1 MAPPS
6 GPPGPSGRGFA
17 RFGAMG
23 ARQGGGDGLEEL
35 VCQSCGSH
43 GAGTFIVHGGR
54 AVCNLCGEQDEE
66 WQEEMLVGLGD
77 QMGAQRVMSQKIV
90 DRATQELVAAEK
102 ARKRLG
108 PGSIRAYLEAVQFI
122 LRQQVVHMQAAGG
135 CREGLEAVVWEG
147 WEALLRSSEAVGRVG
162 SGRPA
167 DTEEDA
173 GKRFEESHYY
183 FLELEA
189 VSKEVPVESTLG
201 ALLLGCL
208 IQQDAVLPH
217 DLFWRAYTGDLP
229 YLAAFRD
236 LPDRLTQLLPKNS
249 IQKLRPDKIPDPDVI
264 MKGALRMAARAGIGP
279 TVGFNV
285 PALICRGVS
294 ELRLP
299 SEVAKVAV
307 GLYGL
312 HLEYF
317 RSFFEIPVER
327 YAVGRQHAP
336 PARNSPSCVL
346 AAILLASLKLAFG
359 LCEGRSPS
367 VLARSHWVAAAQEPD
382 WRQWALDAVQRLDD
396 QVTSQVLLGQRGT
409 SAAAAAAAV
418 PADKLE
424 AYLGHLKRSVFAGG
438 QIPPL
443 YTELASELTK
453 IVDEDAAQASSHPFE
468 SDFVKRFKKMFPA
481 ATEGSG
487 RLGSANSVA
496 NKSEYM
502 IFDWGFPE
510 PSSGN
515 LTVSRLSEDRDFPMD
530 FSMALTVVAAYVWHT
545 PQDTYFSL
553 VGLEQKMMETEGVT
567 WPEVLRTD
575 DRGRRRTRQDKKM
588 LPCPGCGKQ
597 FGQCAPDCPRKKNL
611 PKRMKVLRQEE
622 EGADEGEEGGDE
634 EEDEDEESMMSMEE
648 S

>member
-1 MAPPS
+1 
-6 GPPGPSGRGFA
+6 
-17 RFGAMG
+17 MG
-23 ARQGGGDGLEEL
+23 ARGGGGDGLEEL

-43 GAGTFIVHGGR
+43 GVGTFVVHGGR

-66 WQEEMLVGLGD
+66 WREEMLVGLGD

-90 DRATQELVAAEK
+90 DRGTQELVAAEK

-108 PGSIRAYLEAVQFI
+108 PGSTRAYLEAVQFI
-122 LRQQVVHMQAAGG
+122 LRQQVVYMQAAGG
-135 CREGLEAVVWEG
+135 CREGLEAAVWEG
-147 WEALLRSSEAVGRVG
+147 WEALLRGSEAVGRVG

-167 DTEEDA
+167 DTKGPT

-183 FLELEA
+183 FLQLEA
-189 VSKEVPVESTLG
+189 LSKEVPVESTLG

-249 IQKLRPDKIPDPDVI
+249 IKKLRPDRIPDPGVI
-264 MKGALRMAARAGIGP
+264 AKDAFHMASRAGIGP

-299 SEVAKVAV
+299 SEVAKVAI

-317 RSFFEIPVER
+317 RSFFEIPVEK
-327 YAVGRQHAP
+327 YVVGKRQKGP
-336 PARNSPSCVL
+336 LARNSPSCVL
-346 AAILLASLKLAFG
+346 AALLLASLKLVFG
-359 LCEGRSPS
+359 LCEGRFLS
-367 VLARSHWVAAAQEPD
+367 VLACRHWVAAAQEPD
-382 WRQWALDAVQRLDD
+382 WRQWALDAVKSLDD

-409 SAAAAAAAV
+409 SVAAAAAAV

-424 AYLGHLKRSVFAGG
+424 AYLGHLKKNVFAGG

-453 IVDEDAAQASSHPFE
+453 IVDEDAGQASSHLCE
-468 SDFVKRFKKMFPA
+468 SDFVKRFKKMFPEA
-481 ATEGSG
+481 AEGSG
-487 RLGSANSVA
+487 RLGSANSA
-496 NKSEYM
+496 ADEREPGYM
-502 IFDWGFPE
+502 IFDWGFPD
-510 PSSGN
+510 PSTGN

-530 FSMALTVVAAYVWHT
+530 FSMALTVVSAYVWHT
-545 PQDTYFSL
+545 PQDAYFSL

-567 WPEVLRTD
+567 WPEVLRID
-575 DRGRRRTRQDKKM
+575 DRGRRRTRPDRLQ
-588 LPCPGCGKQ
+588 LPCARCGK
-597 FGQCAPDCPRKKNL
+597 GYGRCAPDCPSKRNL
-611 PKRMKVLRQEE
+611 LKRMKVAGQEK
-622 EGADEGEEGGDE
+622 EGADESEEGEDE
-634 EEDEDEESMMSMEE
+634 AEDEDKESMMSMEE